1 MIAAG
6 GICDG
11 RGMAA
16 AFALGAEAI
25 QMGTRFVSCTES
37 PVHANY
43 KAAIVDAKETGTLV
57 LNKKS
62 TPCIRALKSQRTHAI
77 YDEGLMAPDALKGI
91 RDLYF
96 HGDMEAAPALAGQSA
111 GLIHEVKSAQAI
123 IEETVAQFFA
133 ITGRLGGLASAQT
146 FG

>member
-1 MIAAG
+1 M
-6 GICDG
+6 
-11 RGMAA
+11 
-16 AFALGAEAI
+16 
-25 QMGTRFVSCTES
+25 
-37 PVHANY
+37 
-43 KAAIVDAKETGTLV
+43 

-62 TPCIRALKSQRTHAI
+62 TPCIRALKSERTQAI

-91 RDLYF
+91 RDVYF

-111 GLIHEVKSAQAI
+111 GLIDEVKSARQI

-133 ITGRLGGLASAQT
+133 ITGRLGGLATAHT